1 MTITYQQQ
9 LALRRGLFLDTTT
22 NQLITFD
29 PVVANTQKLADIN
42 RTELVEISIPIDSEG
57 SNETVN
63 SVFSISPPGESV
75 NITEVGKAVIDIAQ
89 WQNVSGAVGSKY
101 IFIRNI
107 ASAEEA
113 PQVGDIVTSAPNVI
127 DNMYANNTV
136 IEEIN
141 PTLTFTIKDISVIST
156 TSEFVEVF
164 VYALPDQGDVKFPLN
179 VSGSSE
185 DPTAQ
190 KFTFTLGSNIESA
203 LSFLDSAG
211 PAFNSK
217 LKQIFAYQDITGSD
231 HPQCTIRNFIND
243 LFTSSFTIDTYATG
257 LVPTPV
263 ASNGRVGITVSQPVL
278 PSSVPQDV
286 IGTVVFRFYLD
297 KLNMSIFANGEDLP
311 ETDVIGI
318 SNIFWLD
325 GSLDAWNTG
334 FPPGQILFK
343 DVFSFGT
350 GPSTVVHTPNTG
362 DGSEANESLNPSSSL
377 TSHLLCYKLNNPL
390 VNYSGSFTSTSR
402 TDVSRVSFA
411 FAETGQTAFVGD
423 SINKNSLLESWENG
437 YHRAGMILQNKLKK

>member
-75 NITEVGKAVIDIAQ
+75 NITEAGKAVIDIAQ

>member
-29 PVVANTQKLADIN
+29 PVVANTQGLADID

-57 SNETVN
+57 SNETVS
-63 SVFSISPPGESV
+63 SVFSISPLGESV
-75 NITEVGKAVIDIAQ
+75 NVTEAGKVVTDIAQ

-156 TSEFVEVF
+156 SSDVVEVF

-179 VSGSSE
+179 DSGSSE

-190 KFTFTLGSNIESA
+190 KFTLTLGSNIEQA
-203 LSFLDSAG
+203 LSFLDFSGA
-211 PAFNSK
+211 AFNSK
-217 LKQIFAYQDITGSD
+217 LKQIFSYQDTTPQA
-231 HPQCTIRNFIND
+231 HPQCTLRNFIND

-263 ASNGRVGITVSQPVL
+263 VSDGRVGITVSQPAL

-286 IGTVVFRFYLD
+286 IGTVIFRFYLN

-311 ETDVIGI
+311 ETDSIGI

-325 GSLDAWNTG
+325 GSINAWNTG
-334 FPPGQILFK
+334 VPPGQILFK
-343 DVFSFGT
+343 DVFSFGI

-362 DGSEANESLNPSSSL
+362 DGSEANESLNPPSSL

-411 FAETGQTAFVGD
+411 SAETGQTAFVGD

>member
-9 LALRRGLFLDTTT
+9 LALRRGLFLDIST
-22 NQLITFD
+22 NQLVTFD
-29 PVVANTQKLADIN
+29 PVVANTQKLADID

-141 PTLTFTIKDISVIST
+141 PTLTFTIKDISIIST
-156 TSEFVEVF
+156 TTDLVEVY

-179 VSGSSE
+179 DSGSSE

-190 KFTFTLGSNIESA
+190 KFTFTLGSNIEQG
-203 LSFLDSAG
+203 LFQLDITQ
-211 PAFNSK
+211 AFNSK
-217 LKQIFAYQDITGSD
+217 LKQIFSYQDTTPQA

-263 ASNGRVGITVSQPVL
+263 VSDGRVGITVSQPAL

-286 IGTVVFRFYLD
+286 IGTVIFRFYLD

-311 ETDVIGI
+311 ETDSIGI

-325 GSLDAWNTG
+325 GSVNAWNTG
-334 FPPGQILFK
+334 IPPGQILFK
-343 DVFSFGT
+343 DAFTFGI

-402 TDVSRVSFA
+402 TDVSRVSFVS
-411 FAETGQTAFVGD
+411 AETGQTAFVGD